1 MLLGEILHRAVIKTD
16 LEASTK
22 DAAIAE
28 LVDSLIEA
36 KDLTPNLRKPVLHA
50 LNARERSM
58 STGMEMGIALPHGTS
73 PDITNLVG
81 ALGIST
87 AGIEWQCLDDQPAN
101 LIMLLVLPRHEFQ
114 VHVRTLAGI
123 SHLLNEETF
132 RTALINAPD
141 ADTILKLI
149 RKEETGSIFDG
160 FRKRFK

>member
-28 LVDSLIEA
+28 LIDLLIDA
-36 KDLTPNLRKPVLHA
+36 KDLTPNLREPVLHA
-50 LNARERSM
+50 LYARERSM

-73 PDITNLVG
+73 PGIPNLVG
-81 ALGIST
+81 ALGISA
-87 AGIEWQCLDDQPAN
+87 AGIDWQCLDDQPAR

-123 SHLLNEETF
+123 SHLLNGESF
-132 RTALINAPD
+132 RNALINAPN